1 MKEIIFYKTSSG
13 HSPVEEFIDSLN
25 EKESKK
31 VVWTLRL
38 VRDLERV
45 PEEYLKK
52 LKGTDD
58 IWEIRVQ
65 FGNNIFRFLG
75 FYEGF
80 NIMILTNGFVKK
92 SQKTPKSEIELA
104 EQRKNEYYERKK

>member
-25 EKESKK
+25 EKEAKK

-52 LKGTDD
+52 LKSTDD

-75 FYEGF
+75 FYAS
-80 NIMILTNGFVKK
+80 NTIILTNAFSKK
-92 SQKTPKSEIELA
+92 TQKTPEKEIELA
-104 EQRKNEYYERKK
+104 KQRKKEYNERKK

>member
-25 EKESKK
+25 VKESKK

-52 LKGTDD
+52 LKSSDD

-65 FGNNIFRFLG
+65 FGNNIFRILG
-75 FYEGF
+75 FYES
-80 NIMILTNGFVKK
+80 NKIILTNAFSKK
-92 SQKTPKSEIELA
+92 TQKTPEKEIELA
-104 EQRKNEYYERKK
+104 KQRGKEYYERKK

>member
-1 MKEIIFYKTSSG
+1 VKEIIFYKTSSG

-38 VRDLERV
+38 VRDLERI

-52 LKGTDD
+52 LKSTDG

-75 FYEGF
+75 FYEKS
-80 NIMILTNGFVKK
+80 NIIVLTNGFTKK

-104 EQRKNEYYERKK
+104 KKRKTEYYERKK

>member
-25 EKESKK
+25 LKEAKK

-38 VRDLERV
+38 VRDLDRV

-52 LKGTDD
+52 LKSTDD

-75 FYEGF
+75 FNES
-80 NIMILTNGFVKK
+80 NTIVLTNAFSKK
-92 SQKTPKSEIELA
+92 TQKTPEKEIELA
-104 EQRKNEYYERKK
+104 KQRKKEFYERKK

>member
-1 MKEIIFYKTSSG
+1 MKEIKFFITSSG
-13 HSPVEEFIDSLN
+13 RSPVEEFIDSLN
-25 EKESKK
+25 FKEAKK
-31 VVWTLRL
+31 VAWTLRL

-52 LKGTDD
+52 LKGNND

-75 FYEGF
+75 FYES
-80 NIMILTNGFVKK
+80 NTIILTNAFSKK
-92 SQKTPKSEIELA
+92 TRKTPEKEIELA
-104 EQRKNEYYERKK
+104 KQREKEYYERKK

>member
-25 EKESKK
+25 EKEAKK

-52 LKGTDD
+52 LKSTDD
-58 IWEIRVQ
+58 ILEIRVQ

-75 FYEGF
+75 FYES
-80 NIMILTNGFVKK
+80 NTIILTNAFSKK
-92 SQKTPKSEIELA
+92 TQKTPEKEIELA
-104 EQRKNEYYERKK
+104 KQRKKEYNERKK

>member
-25 EKESKK
+25 EKEAKK

-52 LKGTDD
+52 LKSTDD

-75 FYEGF
+75 FYES
-80 NIMILTNGFVKK
+80 NTIILTNAFSKK
-92 SQKTPKSEIELA
+92 TQKTPEKEIELA
-104 EQRKNEYYERKK
+104 KQRKKEYNEREK

>member
-25 EKESKK
+25 EKEAKK

-52 LKGTDD
+52 LKSTDD

-75 FYEGF
+75 FYES
-80 NIMILTNGFVKK
+80 NTIILTNAFSKK
-92 SQKTPKSEIELA
+92 TQKTPEKEIELA
-104 EQRKNEYYERKK
+104 KQRKKECNERKK

>member
-1 MKEIIFYKTSSG
+1 MKEIILYKTSSG

-25 EKESKK
+25 VKEAKK
-31 VVWTLRL
+31 VSWTLRL
-38 VRDLERV
+38 VRDLEKV

-52 LKGTDD
+52 LKSADD

-75 FYEGF
+75 FYES
-80 NIMILTNGFVKK
+80 NKIILTNAFSKK
-92 SQKTPKSEIELA
+92 TQKTPEKEVELA
-104 EQRKNEYYERKK
+104 KQRKKEYYERKK